1 VLNNHRIK
9 PENTIIR
16 GSTMNITD
24 AERTKEV
31 HIPCELL
38 ESVGVF
44 KDMTECCP
52 AMKDDEPV
60 WRRHLHFDG

>member
-1 VLNNHRIK
+1 
-9 PENTIIR
+9 
-16 GSTMNITD
+16 MNVTD

-44 KDMTECCP
+44 KDMIDCCL
-52 AMKDDEPV
+52 AMKDNEPV
-60 WRRHLHFDG
+60 QRRLLHFDG